1 MNEYLLILKMIAS
14 QEPRHEDYEF
24 FPGNYSRTV
33 CPVCQRIITLAKLA
47 VAEAEKK
54 KTKNKEMIRKEGVS
68 P

>member
-24 FPGNYSRTV
+24 FPGNCSSTV